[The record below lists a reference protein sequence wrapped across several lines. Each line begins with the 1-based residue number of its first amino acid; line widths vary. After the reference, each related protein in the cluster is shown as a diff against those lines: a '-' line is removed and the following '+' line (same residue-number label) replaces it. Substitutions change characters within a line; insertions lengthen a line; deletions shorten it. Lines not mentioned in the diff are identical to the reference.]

1 MHSVWKSLLKKSHYS
16 KIQFWQNFTIF
27 SGNQSCQQLKSPKPQ
42 HFHEFFTK
50 KKNRQLSREII
61 VEFLDKKWRFRT
73 VWKWGTKSKR
83 CQIKIERHFW
93 WFSNTVYVLEYWIFQ
108 LHNMQIVHFSSF
120 LLWVLSPNYFDGLLQ
135 VEGILQNTEGGV
147 DVETI
152 GNFEV
157 PSLNTFD
164 KSQPLDDL
172 LIRRR
177 SLHSSPANSR

>member
-1 MHSVWKSLLKKSHYS
+1 
-16 KIQFWQNFTIF
+16 
-27 SGNQSCQQLKSPKPQ
+27 
-42 HFHEFFTK
+42 
-50 KKNRQLSREII
+50 
-61 VEFLDKKWRFRT
+61 
-73 VWKWGTKSKR
+73 
-83 CQIKIERHFW
+83 
-93 WFSNTVYVLEYWIFQ
+93 
-108 LHNMQIVHFSSF
+108 MQIVQFSSF

>member
-1 MHSVWKSLLKKSHYS
+1 
-16 KIQFWQNFTIF
+16 
-27 SGNQSCQQLKSPKPQ
+27 
-42 HFHEFFTK
+42 
-50 KKNRQLSREII
+50 
-61 VEFLDKKWRFRT
+61 
-73 VWKWGTKSKR
+73 
-83 CQIKIERHFW
+83 
-93 WFSNTVYVLEYWIFQ
+93 
-108 LHNMQIVHFSSF
+108 MQIVHFSSF

>member
-1 MHSVWKSLLKKSHYS
+1 
-16 KIQFWQNFTIF
+16 
-27 SGNQSCQQLKSPKPQ
+27 
-42 HFHEFFTK
+42 
-50 KKNRQLSREII
+50 
-61 VEFLDKKWRFRT
+61 
-73 VWKWGTKSKR
+73 
-83 CQIKIERHFW
+83 
-93 WFSNTVYVLEYWIFQ
+93 
-108 LHNMQIVHFSSF
+108 MQIVHFPSF